1 MALTLLCLFHANFN
15 QRIKINSNGVNM
27 SVILED
33 RPIEQVR
40 EETIDQLIFNYS
52 HGVISSEAFE
62 RRLDQAMNSE
72 SHQEIVDLVADL
84 SLKADTS
91 YNDKKSHQFTPSYS
105 SADNDDNL
113 SLKSILGN
121 IERSGQWVVPKVINV
136 QNILGESTLDF
147 TDAVFQHQNITI
159 KLNCILGGCKIYVPE
174 NVNVV
179 CKTYGIISSIDN
191 KAPSMASRQAPS
203 ITIEGKVVLGSLNVS
218 IKRTIKEKFVA
229 FANNLKAAF
238 DGDK

>member
-1 MALTLLCLFHANFN
+1 
-15 QRIKINSNGVNM
+15 M

-84 SLKADTS
+84 SLKANTT
-91 YNDKKSHQFTPSYS
+91 YNDKKEHQFTPSYS
-105 SADNDDNL
+105 NADSDDNL
-113 SLKSILGN
+113 NLKSILGN
-121 IERSGQWVVPKVINV
+121 IERSGQWYVPKVITVNS
-136 QNILGESTLDF
+136 ILGEAMLDF
-147 TDAVFQHQNITI
+147 TDAVFQHQNVTI
-159 KLNCILGGCKIYVPE
+159 KLNCILGSSKIYVPE
-174 NVNVV
+174 NINIV
-179 CKTYGIISSIDN
+179 CKTFAIASSIEN
-191 KAPSMASRQAPS
+191 KAPSMANRQAPI

-218 IKRTIKEKFVA
+218 IKTTIREKFIA

>member
-1 MALTLLCLFHANFN
+1 
-15 QRIKINSNGVNM
+15 M

-52 HGVISSEAFE
+52 HGVISAEAFE

-72 SHQEIVDLVADL
+72 SHQEIVGLVADL

-91 YNDKKSHQFTPSYS
+91 YSTQKEHQFTPSYS
-105 SADNDDNL
+105 TSADEQTL

-121 IERSGQWVVPKVINV
+121 VERSGQWQVPKKINL
-136 QNILGESTLDF
+136 QNILGESNIDF
-147 TDAVFQHQNITI
+147 TDAVFHHQNITI
-159 KLNCILGGCKIYVPE
+159 KVNCILGDCKIFVPE
-174 NVNVV
+174 NVNVI
-179 CKTYGIISSIDN
+179 CKSYGIISSIEN
-191 KAPSMASRQAPS
+191 KAPSVATRQAPT
-203 ITIEGKVVLGSLNVS
+203 ITIEGKIVLGALKVS

>member
-1 MALTLLCLFHANFN
+1 
-15 QRIKINSNGVNM
+15 M

-52 HGVISSEAFE
+52 HGIISSEAFE
-62 RRLDQAMNSE
+62 RRLDQAMNAE
-72 SHQEIVDLVADL
+72 SHQEIVALVADL
-84 SLKADTS
+84 TLKADTK
-91 YNDKKSHQFTPSYS
+91 YNDNKEHQFTPSY
-105 SADNDDNL
+105 ANAEYDNNL

-121 IERSGQWVVPKVINV
+121 IERSGQWQVPKTITVNS
-136 QNILGESTLDF
+136 ILGEAVLDF
-147 TDAVFQHQNITI
+147 TDAIFQHQNVTI
-159 KLNCILGGCKIYVPE
+159 KLNCILGSSKIYVPE
-174 NVNVV
+174 NINVV
-179 CKTYGIISSIDN
+179 CKTYGIISSIEN
-191 KAPSMASRQAPS
+191 KAPSMATRQAPI

-218 IKRTIKEKFVA
+218 IKSTIKEKFIA